1 MLSIAYRRIVLCG
14 GVAALLAPGAARAE
28 DPRIDELYQLV
39 HEQKQEIQE
48 LRQEVQEL
56 RSEATRKVDEE
67 VVYRDEDGDAPL
79 TGYDNPRIRLDIAGQ
94 INQAFNAAGDG
105 DNVKGYFVDNDTSNT
120 RLRFAGVGTFAEGPE
135 VGTTLEIALSPN
147 PSSDVSQNNEIA
159 GDFFQVRRAEL
170 FVIDRRYGRLMF
182 GRGSAAADDTAEYSL
197 SLVSGP
203 IMYSGVSDIVGG
215 LQFTDGDGLTG
226 VQVNDV
232 FSNFDGNRQ
241 NRIRYDTPMFGPV
254 QFGVSVGA
262 DQRYDFALTF
272 GGDYGHW
279 TGIELGEDFV
289 TLGAVSIYDPNQS
302 GVDYRTAGSWSLLHN
317 PSGVSVSVSAGA
329 DIGAE
334 GDTPYN
340 LYGQLAW
347 DTELLPLGAT
357 GFGVDYTW
365 SENITGFTNEGQS
378 VGLAAVQLLENY
390 GIELYSQFRWYSVD
404 REFGPSLA
412 DIFVGTLGS
421 RVRF

>member
-1 MLSIAYRRIVLCG
+1 
-14 GVAALLAPGAARAE
+14 
-28 DPRIDELYQLV
+28 
-39 HEQKQEIQE
+39 
-48 LRQEVQEL
+48 
-56 RSEATRKVDEE
+56 
-67 VVYRDEDGDAPL
+67 
-79 TGYDNPRIRLDIAGQ
+79 
-94 INQAFNAAGDG
+94 
-105 DNVKGYFVDNDTSNT
+105 
-120 RLRFAGVGTFAEGPE
+120 
-135 VGTTLEIALSPN
+135 VGTTLEIAFSPN
-147 PSSDVSQNNEIA
+147 PSSDVSQDNEIA
-159 GDFFQVRRAEL
+159 SDFFQVRRAEL

-215 LQFTDGDGLTG
+215 IQFTSGDFLSGI
-226 VQVNDV
+226 QVNEA
-232 FSNFDGNRQ
+232 FFNFDSNRQ

-254 QFGVSVGA
+254 QFGASVGA

-302 GVDYRTAGSWSLLHN
+302 GLDYRTAGSWSLLHD
-317 PSGVSVSVSAGA
+317 PSGVSVSFSGGA
-329 DIGAE
+329 DIGADGE
-334 GDTPYN
+334 TPYN

-347 DTELLPLGAT
+347 DTEFLPFGAT

-365 SENITGFTNEGQS
+365 SENISSVTDEGQS
-378 VGLAAVQLLENY
+378 VGLAAVQLFENY
-390 GIELYSQFRWYSVD
+390 GIELYSQFRWYTVERS
-404 REFGPSLA
+404 FGPDLDDVFA
-412 DIFVGTLGS
+412 GTLGS

>member
-182 GRGSAAADDTAEYSL
+182 GRGSAAADDTAEYS
-197 SLVSGP
+197 
-203 IMYSGVSDIVGG
+203 
-215 LQFTDGDGLTG
+215 
-226 VQVNDV
+226 
-232 FSNFDGNRQ
+232 RQ